1 MIPPRTMFSA
11 TDATAGFSPSFQNA
25 DLFVYVMVGFF
36 LVILATMFSFLWLIK
51 KHRPA
56 TVLAPTRTLRRA
68 AKVIPHHHAAH
79 VLIQGPARW
88 IAVQTT
94 NLSAVLTALHL
105 RNPRRC
111 SLEEGL
117 AEAREHKLFITPPV
131 QKWILIF
138 GADLPDP
145 ADDVDECY
153 HLLRHL
159 SQQLGH
165 VQFFSCHP
173 AVNHHAWAMAE
184 EGRVIRAYAWAGKTL
199 WNQGPLTPAETAV
212 GMRCLGYGE
221 EAEGFSSSTGR
232 SNTDRLPLL
241 VARWS
246 VDPLSLDQVADA
258 ADQGVSGEPSTQ
270 RLH

>member
-1 MIPPRTMFSA
+1 MTPVRTMLSA
-11 TDATAGFSPSFQNA
+11 TDATAGFPPSFQNA
-25 DLFVYVMVGFF
+25 DLFVYVMGGFF

-51 KHRPA
+51 KQRPA
-56 TVLAPTRTLRRA
+56 TALATAPVRRTP
-68 AKVIPHHHAAH
+68 KVIPHHHAAH
-79 VLIQGPARW
+79 VLLQGPARW

-94 NLSAVLTALHL
+94 NLPAVLAVLHL

-145 ADDVDECY
+145 ADDVDECF

-173 AVNHHAWAMAE
+173 PVNHHAWAMAR
-184 EGRVIRAYAWAGKTL
+184 EGRIIRAYAWAGKTL
-199 WNQGPLTPAETAV
+199 WNQGPLTAAERSV
-212 GMRCLGYGE
+212 GMRCHGYGE
-221 EAEGFSSSTGR
+221 EAPGFSPSGSH
-232 SNTDRLPLL
+232 SNADRLPLL

-246 VDPLSLDQVADA
+246 VNPLSLDQIADA
-258 ADQGVSGEPSTQ
+258 ADQGVSGEPSPQ